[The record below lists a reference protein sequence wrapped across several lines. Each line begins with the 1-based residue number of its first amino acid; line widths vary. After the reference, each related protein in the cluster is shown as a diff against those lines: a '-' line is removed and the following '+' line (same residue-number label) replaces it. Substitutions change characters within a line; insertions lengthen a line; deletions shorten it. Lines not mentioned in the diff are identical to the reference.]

1 MPSAKLA
8 ISKRIKDARTARGL
22 TQVVLSEQLHL
33 TRGAIGHWEQGKAS
47 PSTANL
53 SKLATVLNVPIE
65 WLIRGGQSP
74 FKEAQNSRN
83 SSNFIGVTES
93 PATFNNT
100 VESFDKETMAVAGK
114 FFRLP
119 KRQRKVIRDL
129 LDQLQPN

>member
-1 MPSAKLA
+1 LTRKGSVKNTE
-8 ISKRIKDARTARGL
+8 RARTL
-22 TQVVLSEQLHL
+22 
-33 TRGAIGHWEQGKAS
+33 W
-47 PSTANL
+47 
-53 SKLATVLNVPIE
+53 

-83 SSNFIGVTES
+83 SGNFIGVTES
-93 PATFNNT
+93 PATFNNN